1 MKLYTIG
8 FTQKSAEE
16 FFTTLKQAKVR
27 RVLDVRLHNESQL
40 AGFSKKKDLEYFL
53 REIAN
58 IGYVHLPELAPT
70 PELFDQYKK
79 KGGAWPSYEKN
90 FVRLL
95 ASRKVEE
102 RLSKALL
109 HRGCLLCSEP
119 TPERCHRR
127 LVAEYLQARWGDVD
141 IVHL

>member
-16 FFTTLKQAKVR
+16 FFTLLKQANVQ
-27 RVLDVRLHNESQL
+27 RVLDVRLHNDSQL

-53 REIAN
+53 RAIAN

-79 KGGAWPSYEKN
+79 KRGAWPAYAKN
-90 FVRLL
+90 FVRLM
-95 ASRKVEE
+95 ASRKIEE
-102 RLSKALL
+102 
-109 HRGCLLCSEP
+109 
-119 TPERCHRR
+119 
-127 LVAEYLQARWGDVD
+127 Q
-141 IVHL
+141 I

>member
-8 FTQKSAEE
+8 FTQKSADE
-16 FFTTLKQAKVR
+16 FFTLLQQAKVK

-53 REIAN
+53 RAIAD
-58 IGYVHLPELAPT
+58 IAYVHLSELAPT

-79 KGGAWPSYEKN
+79 KGGAWPVFEKN

-95 ASRKVEE
+95 ASRKVDE
-102 RLSKALL
+102 RVPKALL
-109 HRGCLLCSEP
+109 DKACLLCSEP
-119 TPERCHRR
+119 SAEHCHRR
-127 LVAEYLQARWGDVD
+127 LVAEYLQAKWGDVE